1 MRGDHG
7 RVARSHYRQI
17 KLLVT
22 QHSNGRLDY
31 RLYGKKLND
40 GWQERHALVIDS
52 LTQEP
57 RALLTIEDV
66 VEVLDAILREQRLP
80 GID

>member
-1 MRGDHG
+1 MRGDNG
-7 RVARSHYRQI
+7 RVARSNYRQI

-31 RLYGKKLND
+31 RLYGKKLED
-40 GWQERHALVIDS
+40 GWQERHALVVDS
-52 LTQEP
+52 LSVGP
-57 RALLTIEDV
+57 KALLTIEDV
-66 VEVLDAILREQRLP
+66 VECLLAVLREQTLP